1 MTTTVPMATASPSRS
16 LGDRTAAG
24 EYGLPLPPDVW
35 FEAPLWLL
43 AGVEDEEEISLEPN
57 IWRGID

>member
-16 LGDRTAAG
+16 LSERTTG
-24 EYGLPLPPDVW
+24 QDELPLPPGVW
-35 FEAPLWLL
+35 LEAPLWLL
-43 AGVEDEEEISLEPN
+43 AGVEDEEEISFEPN

>member
-16 LGDRTAAG
+16 LSERTTVEA
-24 EYGLPLPPDVW
+24 ELPLPPGAW
-35 FEAPLWLL
+35 LEAPLWLL
-43 AGVEDEEEISLEPN
+43 AGVEHEEEISVEPN